1 MKNKWMYMTDVE
13 RKLGVTEEK
22 LNRAIK
28 VMEKYHYFENWI
40 WYRLGPTNDLI
51 VLFNLEFVDW

>member
-1 MKNKWMYMTDVE
+1 MTDVE